1 MEVEYFRTK
10 KGGSPVEKFIKR
22 QDIEVQAEIGAEID
36 RFKSLGDRF
45 LWYFPKH
52 VSKIKNDIMELKVK
66 SQRKQYRLLFIFTG
80 QKIVFL
86 HACIKKTKKL
96 NLNDIK
102 LAERRKKEYLKRR

>member
-1 MEVEYFRTK
+1 MEVEYFRTG

-22 QDIEVQAEIGAEID
+22 QDIEVQAEIQAEID

-45 LWYFPKH
+45 LWYFPKR
-52 VSKIKNDIMELKVK
+52 VAKIKNDIMELKVK
-66 SQRKQYRLLFIFTG
+66 SQRKHYRLLFIFTG

-96 NLNDIK
+96 NPNDIK
-102 LAERRKKEYLKRR
+102 IAERRKKEYLKRR

>member
-66 SQRKQYRLLFIFTG
+66 SQRKQYRLLFIFRD
-80 QKIVFL
+80 
-86 HACIKKTKKL
+86 KKL
-96 NLNDIK
+96 YFFMHVLKKLKNLI
-102 LAERRKKEYLKRR
+102 